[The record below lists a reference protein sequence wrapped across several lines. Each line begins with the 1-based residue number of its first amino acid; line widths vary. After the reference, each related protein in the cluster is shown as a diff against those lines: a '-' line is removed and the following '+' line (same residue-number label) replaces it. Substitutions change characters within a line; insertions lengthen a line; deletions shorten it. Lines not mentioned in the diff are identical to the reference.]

1 MLPKQQ
7 RRAEPPKAF
16 PPHAN
21 VADPASRVP
30 PYGVFPSN
38 TSAYGSCSP
47 VPPSEKR
54 NFRARPSRESAA
66 RSAVSRSILPSLRSE
81 EHTSELQSLMRI
93 SYAVFCL
100 NKKNQNDST
109 HKTN

>member
-1 MLPKQQ
+1 MSRRIAAKAFEAIPARHERPSPACGGGWVGGASAAAMLPKQQ

-54 NFRARPSRESAA
+54 KDRKSTR
-66 RSAVSRSILPSLRSE
+66 
-81 EHTSELQSLMRI
+81 
-93 SYAVFCL
+93 L
-100 NKKNQNDST
+100 NSS
-109 HKTN
+109 H

>member
-1 MLPKQQ
+1 MSRRIAEKAFEAIPERHERPSPAGGGGGVGGASAAAMLPKQQ

-38 TSAYGSCSP
+38 TSAYGSCSG
-47 VPPSEKR
+47 
-54 NFRARPSRESAA
+54 AA
-66 RSAVSRSILPSLRSE
+66 LGEA
-81 EHTSELQSLMRI
+81 ELQGQ
-93 SYAVFCL
+93 AVARVGGAQRGF
-100 NKKNQNDST
+100 
-109 HKTN
+109 

>member
-1 MLPKQQ
+1 MIRRPPRSTRTDTLFPYTTLFRSERPSPACGGGWVGGASAAAMLPKQQ

-54 NFRARPSRESAA
+54 KIGRAH
-66 RSAVSRSILPSLRSE
+66 V
-81 EHTSELQSLMRI
+81 
-93 SYAVFCL
+93 
-100 NKKNQNDST
+100 
-109 HKTN
+109 